1 MSRLAVGSLEGLASE
16 GYKIT
21 VASGS
26 TFAQTGSV
34 LQVLSTTKTDTFST
48 SSLSYVDV
56 TGLSV
61 TITPKFS
68 TSKILVL
75 SSVAV
80 GDQAGVAWKITGGNT
95 ASYLGNAAGSRVR
108 AVAAQYDAVQNGPIA
123 MSGVYL
129 DSPATTSATTYQVQL
144 VSLNTSNTAY
154 VNRTHT
160 DADNTIYA
168 RGASTI
174 TVMEIAG

>member
-1 MSRLAVGSLEGLASE
+1 
-16 GYKIT
+16 
-21 VASGS
+21 
-26 TFAQTGSV
+26 
-34 LQVLSTTKTDTFST
+34 
-48 SSLSYVDV
+48 
-56 TGLSV
+56 
-61 TITPKFS
+61 
-68 TSKILVL
+68 
-75 SSVAV
+75 V

-160 DADNTIYA
+160 DSDNTIYA

-174 TVMEIAG
+174 TVMEIAQ

>member
-1 MSRLAVGSLEGLASE
+1 MSKLAVGSLEGLASE

-48 SSLSYVDV
+48 TSATFSDV

-61 TITPKFS
+61 TITPKFA
-68 TSKILVL
+68 TSKIFIQASGQGSTDGSGASGMRLL
-75 SSVAV
+75 RDSTDICI
-80 GDQAGVAWKITGGNT
+80 GDTAGNRARIT
-95 ASYLGNAAGSRVR
+95 NAATSNAFGGW
-108 AVAAQYDAVQNGPIA
+108 AFQF
-123 MSGVYL
+123 L
-129 DSPATTSATTYQVQL
+129 DSPSTTSATTYKIQIASL
-144 VSLNTSNTAY
+144 VNSRIHGI
-154 VNRTHT
+154 NRCF
-160 DADNTIYA
+160 DDSDFIYRP
-168 RGASTI
+168 RGTSTI